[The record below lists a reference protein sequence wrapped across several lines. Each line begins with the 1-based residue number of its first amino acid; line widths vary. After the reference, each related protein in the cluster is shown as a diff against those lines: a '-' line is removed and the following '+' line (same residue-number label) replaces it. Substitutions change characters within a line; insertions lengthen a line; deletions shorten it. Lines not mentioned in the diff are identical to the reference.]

1 MKWNEMRPNPRE
13 LQASI
18 SILPLS
24 SPTAFACN
32 YFFFLRWQFYAKKFA
47 HFTYIFIYKAIYNV
61 KTCLHRTLLPLR
73 WSPGAF
79 PLAIL
84 HCLVPGFSSLEWYT
98 LFFFHP
104 EYCSWESFF
113 IIAFFFFY
121 QLFIAEYCSFLQRH
135 HSLFISFLL
144 MFRTFP
150 VLG

>member
-24 SPTAFACN
+24 SPTAFAPN
-32 YFFFLRWQFYAKKFA
+32 YFFFLIWQFYAKKFA

-61 KTCLHRTLLPLR
+61 KTCLHRTLLPFR

-84 HCLVPGFSSLEWYT
+84 RCLVPGFSSSEWYT
-98 LFFFHP
+98 LFFFP
-104 EYCSWESFF
+104 PRILFLRVIF
-113 IIAFFFFY
+113 IIAFFKN

-144 MFRTFP
+144 MFSTFP